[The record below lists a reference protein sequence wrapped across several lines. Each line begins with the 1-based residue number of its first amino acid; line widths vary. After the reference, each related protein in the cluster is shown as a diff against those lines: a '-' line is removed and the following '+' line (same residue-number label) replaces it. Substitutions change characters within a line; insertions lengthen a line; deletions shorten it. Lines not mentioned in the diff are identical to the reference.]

1 MGINL
6 ISLFIAIF
14 RAAVVIPT
22 IASVVIGNKADMSP
36 AVVMFKNIWWR
47 IGVVGVY
54 LMTTSE
60 QVGRRYSFSQDV

>member
-1 MGINL
+1 MGITL

-47 IGVVGVY
+47 IGVVVGVSY
-54 LMTTSE
+54 DDVRTSGE
-60 QVGRRYSFSQDV
+60 TL